1 MTEEPDLTIEDTFI
15 IEDAELRRKLPYIQV
30 AIGSQPI
37 DPRLRWILE
46 QMDCFGE
53 YEVVNDVCSNH
64 CSLAKGCEGYTNVFG
79 L

>member
-1 MTEEPDLTIEDTFI
+1 MNEPDLTIEEIFKLEAI
-15 IEDAELRRKLPYIQV
+15 ELRRKLPYIQV
-30 AIGSQPI
+30 AIGSNPI

-53 YEVVNDVCSNH
+53 YEAENDVCSNH
-64 CSLAKGCEGYTNVFG
+64 CSLAKGCEGYTKVFG